1 MTVDLFELIIIFVQ
15 DPVLLSSEEIN
26 KERVQNRGISSWK
39 DLIFVIGLEMKN

>member
-26 KERVQNRGISSWK
+26 KERVQTG
-39 DLIFVIGLEMKN
+39 E